1 MFKVIFNQATIDHV
15 DACIGEQYE
24 GQLSISPT
32 ISSATSL
39 TCTSIEYSTVTKSVV
54 VKSAIGNPLPL
65 FWGWRNDDLV
75 ITDNAALTLSV
86 IKGNDSVEL
95 QDVDKVALLESILF
109 DGPLVD
115 RTLFSRVKKMQVA
128 EEITFDLVHKT
139 LMRSW
144 RWLPAIQVN
153 PTLSYVD
160 AKAQAEKQI
169 LRLKE
174 KLDNFS
180 QGIVL
185 PITGGLDS
193 RMLAALARSK
203 SQAPIYSY
211 TFQRG
216 WSFESWCAKKVA
228 RQLQANHS
236 IFNLGPDCYKTVAR
250 DVVRRSG
257 GMVTGMHT
265 HGIYCC
271 EALLPDS
278 QKKLPRMFGF
288 YGDPITGAMTE
299 TREEGLASS
308 SPMAILKKYK
318 NSLFPDQ
325 VNKYQ
330 DQILADLQQTAA
342 AFELSGSP
350 AHCFHEFWKIQ
361 QRQNNLI
368 THLFHYHR
376 SVHGVRVLEP
386 FIDQEFINF
395 FLGLPMELRFN
406 RRLFKEVSAHLFPE
420 SFGLPSMHY
429 PAGSLFAKFE
439 FLCEK
444 IEDVANRISIR
455 QEVLLSPFRYE
466 HHDKNLQNYLQ
477 DDIAHGVELMSAL
490 FSCTPVDIQYPL
502 WKHSSSAKEHYR
514 LAALGYLIGN

>member
-1 MFKVIFNQATIDHV
+1 MFKVIFNQDNIENIDVH
-15 DACIGEQYE
+15 IGAQYE
-24 GQLSISPT
+24 GQLSITSS
-32 ISSATSL
+32 ISNTTSL
-39 TCTSIEYSTVTKSVV
+39 TSTSIEYSAATKSVV
-54 VKSAIGNPLPL
+54 IKSAIGNPLPL
-65 FWGWRNDDLV
+65 FWGWREGDLI
-75 ITDNAALTLSV
+75 ITDNAAATLAA
-86 IKGNDSVEL
+86 IKGSDKVEL
-95 QDVDKVALLESILF
+95 RDVDKVALLEGILF

-115 RTLFSRVKKMQVA
+115 RTLFSQVKKMQVA
-128 EEITFDLVHKT
+128 EEVTFDLVHKT
-139 LMRSW
+139 LKRNW
-144 RWLPAIQVN
+144 RWLPKIQVN
-153 PTLSYVD
+153 PTMPHLE
-160 AKAQAEKQI
+160 AKAEAERQV
-169 LRLKE
+169 LRLKK
-174 KLDNFS
+174 KLEVFS

-193 RMLAALARSK
+193 RMLAALVRSE

-228 RQLQANHS
+228 HQLGAEHS
-236 IFNLGPDCYKTVAR
+236 IFNLGADCYKTVAR
-250 DVVRRSG
+250 DVVRLSG

-271 EALLPDS
+271 EQMLPEP
-278 QKKLPRMFGF
+278 QKQLPRMFGF

-308 SPMAILKKYK
+308 CHQAILKKYR
-318 NSLFPDQ
+318 NSLFPEQ
-325 VNKYQ
+325 INKYQ
-330 DQILADLQQTAA
+330 DEILADLQQTES
-342 AFELSGSP
+342 AFALSGSP
-350 AHCFHEFWKIQ
+350 QHCFHEFWKIQ

-376 SVHGVRVLEP
+376 SVHGVRVIEP
-386 FIDQEFINF
+386 FIDQEFIDF
-395 FLGLPMELRFN
+395 FLGLPIELRFN
-406 RRLFKEVSAHLFPE
+406 RHLFKEVSAQLFPDC
-420 SFGLPSMHY
+420 FGLPSMHY

-444 IEDVANRISIR
+444 LEDVANRVNIR
-455 QEVLLSPFRYE
+455 QEIILSPFRYE

-477 DDIAHGVELMSAL
+477 DDIARGVELMTQL
-490 FSCTPVDIQYPL
+490 FSCAPVDIQYPL